1 MEKKTIEIPEGYE
14 ARIEGNKVFLEP
26 KFKAGDFITDGE
38 RIFQIKETVWERNNR
53 NDGSTYCE
61 SLIVNLRNGYTYANS
76 TDLKE
81 YHLWTIQDAKDGD
94 VLAEHE
100 TIVLFKKIE
109 GQNIRCY
116 CTYHY
121 LGYNTTFYVDTLQNK
136 TPYHP
141 TTKEQRDLLFA
152 KMKEAGYKWDA
163 DKKEL
168 KKIEQKSAWSEEDE
182 KFLKTALWHISY
194 SVSNGKN
201 TDEHCDTTDWLKSLK
216 ERYTWKPTD
225 AQMESLDL
233 LSRGE
238 GSRHIILR
246 SLYNSL
252 QKLLN

>member
-26 KFKAGDFITDGE
+26 KESENE
-38 RIFQIKETVWERNNR
+38 RIIGRIKKAV
-53 NDGSTYCE
+53 E
-61 SLIVNLRNGYTYANS
+61 SYWSDEPLDEILSWLEKQG
-76 TDLKE
+76 
-81 YHLWTIQDAKDGD
+81 G
-94 VLAEHE
+94 
-100 TIVLFKKIE
+100 
-109 GQNIRCY
+109 
-116 CTYHY
+116 
-121 LGYNTTFYVDTLQNK
+121 
-136 TPYHP
+136 
-141 TTKEQRDLLFA
+141 
-152 KMKEAGYKWDA
+152 
-163 DKKEL
+163 
-168 KKIEQKSAWSEEDE
+168 QKSAWSEEDE